1 MNIHQHFVDVRK
13 ELNFIPLGTEATI
26 INNKVTC
33 SRTAGQGC
41 SPTLI
46 IPDDDV
52 IILDVNKTEG
62 EVKDETKGERVTV
75 IEDTQDHMQ
84 DIIEKKCVRLSKL
97 QSLTRKL
104 LNVASPCK
112 RKAAESHGPRQFK
125 QLRRAP
131 SSCLDLD

>member
-26 INNKVTC
+26 INNKVKC
-33 SRTAGQGC
+33 SHTAGQGC

-75 IEDTQDHMQ
+75 IEDTQDIK
-84 DIIEKKCVRLSKL
+84 DTKSDRRSKL

-112 RKAAESHGPRQFK
+112 RKAAESQGPRRFK

-131 SSCLDLD
+131 SSSLDLD

>member
-1 MNIHQHFVDVRK
+1 M
-13 ELNFIPLGTEATI
+13 GTEATI
-26 INNKVTC
+26 INNKVKC

-75 IEDTQDHMQ
+75 IEDTQDIK
-84 DIIEKKCVRLSKL
+84 DTKSDRRSKL

-104 LNVASPCK
+104 LSVASPCK
-112 RKAAESHGPRQFK
+112 RKAAESQGPRRFK

-131 SSCLDLD
+131 SSCLILD

>member
-26 INNKVTC
+26 INNKVKC
-33 SRTAGQGC
+33 SRTTGQGC
-41 SPTLI
+41 SPILI

-75 IEDTQDHMQ
+75 IEDTQDIK
-84 DIIEKKCVRLSKL
+84 DTKSDRRSKL

-104 LNVASPCK
+104 LNAASPCK
-112 RKAAESHGPRQFK
+112 RKAAESQGPRRFK
-125 QLRRAP
+125 QLR
-131 SSCLDLD
+131 LLL